1 MAVEEAVLN
10 ICLYEVPPGE
20 LLVRVG
26 SGGPPCSASRRT
38 IPYPG
43 SAPVSPARPHE
54 GRALPDDT
62 ITDDAALSVPS
73 AAVLGR
79 AAPSFVLILLADA
92 AVLWAAVAGEWSVLA
107 VVIACVIDGL
117 ADGVLAW
124 LRARASFAAG
134 SATDARDAV
143 LVREFI
149 KTYLIVVGVQ
159 AVVAYMVFGGLL
171 LKPGGEAPVA
181 PGAPFVTWQFW
192 AVVAGLVL
200 VRILTYLWDFVRG
213 GEAEVVPP
221 EAVVS
226 EPLRRLF
233 VLQFGVLAGALVV
246 YWVFHSALAG
256 LVVLLIAKTVADLV
270 LAVLERLRVARI
282 VAAVA
287 AGIQPRGVVDRRSRA
302 RRGGRKRRR

>member
-1 MAVEEAVLN
+1 V
-10 ICLYEVPPGE
+10 C
-20 LLVRVG
+20 
-26 SGGPPCSASRRT
+26 
-38 IPYPG
+38 
-43 SAPVSPARPHE
+43 PARPHR

-62 ITDDAALSVPS
+62 ITDDAALDVPS

-79 AAPSFVLILLADA
+79 AVPSFALILLADA
-92 AVLWAAVAGEWSVLA
+92 AVVWAAVAGEWSVLA
-107 VVIACVIDGL
+107 VVVACVIDGL

-149 KTYLIVVGVQ
+149 ETYLIVVGVQ

-192 AVVAGLVL
+192 AVVAGLV
-200 VRILTYLWDFVRG
+200 VMRVLTYLWDFVLG
-213 GEAEVVPP
+213 GEAGVVPP

-233 VLQFGVLAGALVV
+233 VLQFGVLAGGLVV

-256 LVVLLIAKTVADLV
+256 LVVLLVAKTAADLV
-270 LAVLERLRVARI
+270 LAVLERLRVAR
-282 VAAVA
+282 VMAAVA
-287 AGIQPRGVVDRRSRA
+287 AGVQPRGVVGRRSRA